1 MQSLQ
6 KVLAGKDNNYT
17 KLAKTF
23 KEKTGLH
30 IVRGG
35 YSKKPS
41 LNKTCSIIIPFYR
54 DYLSLRKNLI
64 ALAYQDL
71 PSNFKLNKVEIII
84 VDDGSSVNLKNLVKF
99 IKRFYS
105 VTYLKLKKNYGRATA
120 RNLGLLYSNNEIII
134 FIDEDA
140 VAAKDFINNHLS
152 RHEFSNKLIVAGF
165 RENIDLKDL
174 NLRLDIKQQTILRK
188 PNYRKDFRYKRFV
201 PIEWKKIFKNVPNS
215 NFGKTYYILKES
227 DYFKKFGSDK
237 IIGVWDLP
245 FMFVTCNVS
254 APRRYAFEVGGFDM
268 RFKGWNMEDTHL
280 GAKLI
285 ARGLYVIPNLHSTV
299 YHLTKGAPTV
309 DFKRKKIEEYRRNIG
324 MYEELIKE
332 NFVVQKE
339 FEWKR
344 KMEKYFKNKFSKIN
358 L

>member
-6 KVLAGKDNNYT
+6 KVLARRDNDYAEI
-17 KLAKTF
+17 AKTF
-23 KEKTGLH
+23 KKRTGLD
-30 IVRGG
+30 IVKDV
-35 YSKKPS
+35 YSKKLS
-41 LNKTCSIIIPFYR
+41 LRKSCSVIVPFYR
-54 DYLSLRKNLI
+54 DYLFLKKNLI
-64 ALAYQDL
+64 AIANQDL
-71 PSNFKLNKVEIII
+71 PLNYKRDKMEVII
-84 VDDGSSVNLKNLVKF
+84 VDGGSSVDLKKL
-99 IKRFYS
+99 IRS
-105 VTYLKLKKNYGRATA
+105 VHLNCPITYLKLNKNYGRATS
-120 RNLGLLYSNNEIII
+120 RNLGLLYSSNEIVI
-134 FIDEDA
+134 FLDEDA
-140 VAAKDFINNHLS
+140 VASKDFISNHLS

-201 PIEWKKIFKNVPNS
+201 PSEWKETFKNVPNS

-227 DYFKKFGSDK
+227 DYFKKFGSGK
-237 IIGVWDLP
+237 IIGVWNLP

-299 YHLTKGAPTV
+299 YHLIKGDPTI

-332 NFVVQKE
+332 SFIVQKE

-344 KMEKYFKNKFSKIN
+344 KMEKYFKNKFTKVN